1 MQFSTKKI
9 ISISCLLLTLVISLI
24 LSNYIVNDISS
35 PSIIEGLSPNVS
47 SSISVL
53 SPNVSSSIS
62 GLSPNVSSSS
72 SVNEGFQCNSLILPS
87 RYSTTDVFDNIFSMY
102 NSKL

>member
-35 PSIIEGLSPNVS
+35 PSIIEG
-47 SSISVL
+47 L